1 MNREMAQSA
10 LDGITVLELAQGV
23 AGPYCGRLLAAH
35 GARVIKIEPPEGD
48 GARALLP
55 LREKPEGENS
65 EDGEA
70 SGLFAWLNMRKE
82 SVCLDLT
89 QSEDLNHLHALIAAS
104 DLVIDDEFYDV
115 RREQGIDLEDIHRE
129 NPGLSWLA
137 VTWFGQTG
145 PYRDYPGSDGII
157 SALAGLSNA
166 VGQAGGAP
174 MLSSG
179 HVPQIVAGVTGAIG
193 ALSAL
198 LGRRG
203 SNPGQLID
211 LSIFEAALT
220 FCEAGMVVPAFFD
233 DLPKSTR
240 LGVNRFAPTFPM
252 GIYPASDG
260 WVGLTALTPPQW
272 VQLCDMLEVPDLAK
286 RPEFFQGVD
295 RLMAADEIEAVLC
308 PQIARWPARELAEEG
323 QRRRIP
329 MTLVPTAQ
337 EAISM
342 PEFAERGAFEEVRSE
357 ALGGFQGPAIPFRL
371 TGTPALRGGNVPSK
385 GEHTCAVLDNLP
397 AKKNTAGVS
406 AKPAGKPLAGFR
418 ILDLSMG
425 WAGPLAARY
434 CADMG
439 ADIIKV
445 EAPRRPDWWRG
456 WEPTQEWVDSNG
468 FEVAT
473 AFNAVNRNKSGIT
486 LDLTTD
492 KGISLLKE
500 LVAQSDALIENN
512 SGAVMAKLGLEYETL
527 KAIKPDLVMVSM
539 PTFGLDHPW
548 SHYRAYGSTVEQ
560 ASGLPHFNGKTDWPP
575 THQHVALG
583 DPIAGLNAATAMM
596 LALMAREKTGKGQF
610 VDLSQVECLLPLGA
624 HGFIEQS
631 LNERAWPRIGSRHP
645 AHAPHGTFPA
655 CGDDSWIAITVM
667 SEEHWQALTG
677 VICGGLGEDERFAT
691 AALRKENETA
701 LESLVSNWTAERT
714 ASEAADLLR
723 QAGVPAAPVVTVM
736 DLLED
741 PQLAH
746 RGLIQWKE
754 RAFIGN
760 KPHPGPAFLMN
771 GERAP
776 LERTSPTLGEHNA
789 AVLGS
794 LLGLDEKALAELSD
808 QDIIGTRPLVGI

>member
-1 MNREMAQSA
+1 MSKEIGQSA

-35 GARVIKIEPPEGD
+35 GARVIKIEPPQGD
-48 GARALLP
+48 AGRGLLP
-55 LREKPEGENS
+55 LREDC

-82 SVCLDLT
+82 SVCLDLALP
-89 QSEDLNHLHALIAAS
+89 DDINHLRSLIAAS
-104 DLVIDDEFYDV
+104 DLVIDDTFYDV
-115 RREQGIDLEDIHRE
+115 RREQGLDPEDIHRK

-145 PYRDYPGSDGII
+145 PYRDYPGSDGIVC
-157 SALAGLSNA
+157 ALAGLSNA
-166 VGQAGGAP
+166 VGEAGGAP

-203 SNPGQLID
+203 NNPGRLID
-211 LSIFEAALT
+211 LSIHEAALT
-220 FCEAGMVVPAFFD
+220 FCEAGMIVPAFFD
-233 DLPKSTR
+233 DIPKSTR
-240 LGVNRFAPTFPM
+240 LGVNRFSPTFPM

-286 RPEFFQGVD
+286 RPEFFVGVD
-295 RLMAADEIEAVLC
+295 RLAAADEIEAVLC

-329 MTLVPTAQ
+329 LTLVPTAQ

-342 PEFAERGAFEEVRSE
+342 PEFVERGAFEEVTSE
-357 ALGGFQGPAIPFRL
+357 APGRFEGPAIPYRL
-371 TGTPALRGGNVPSK
+371 TGTPALRGGRAPSK
-385 GEHTCAVLDNLP
+385 GEHTKSVQDNLP
-397 AKKNTAGVS
+397 PQKDAADIS
-406 AKPAGKPLAGFR
+406 EKPAGKPLAGYR

-439 ADIIKV
+439 AEIIKV

-486 LDLTTD
+486 LDLTTK
-492 KGISLLKE
+492 KGIALLKD

-560 ASGLPHFNGKTDWPP
+560 ASGLPHFNGKADWPP

-583 DPIAGLNAATAMM
+583 DPIAGLNAASAMM
-596 LALMAREKTGKGQF
+596 LALMAREKTGRGQF
-610 VDLSQVECLLPLGA
+610 VDLSQVECLLSLGA

-631 LNERAWPRIGSRHP
+631 LNERPWPRIGSRHRL
-645 AHAPHGTFPA
+645 HAPHGTFPA
-655 CGDDSWIAITVM
+655 SGDDSWIAITVQND
-667 SEEHWQALTG
+667 EQWQALAE
-677 VICGGLGEDERFAT
+677 VIGNDLARDARFAT
-691 AALRKENETA
+691 AALRKDNEDE
-701 LESLVSNWTAERT
+701 LEAAVSLWTAEHEGP
-714 ASEAADLLR
+714 EAARLLR
-723 QAGVPAAPVVTVM
+723 QVGVPAAPVLSVM

-741 PQLAH
+741 PHLTH
-746 RGLIQWKE
+746 RDLIQWKE

-760 KPHPGPAFLMN
+760 KPHPGPAFLMD
-771 GERAP
+771 GKRAP
-776 LERTSPTLGEHNA
+776 LERASPTLGEHNA

-794 LLGLDEKALAELSD
+794 LLGLDEKALAELAD
-808 QDIIGTRPLVGI
+808 HDIIGTRPLVGV